1 MGDNI
6 IYLKLIRAYIQRN
19 MAKQQIN
26 PKLQTLN
33 KKDCVGFLLSSYSL
47 VSTWAFTATY
57 STENIKL
64 INPCEARV
72 HAATLASSHNIQY
85 VGCRFSWL
93 YVISFLKS
101 GDSLETSF
109 FLFPFSFSFLFF
121 FFLFVLFCFALF
133 FGSFCFW

>member
-47 VSTWAFTATY
+47 VSTWAFMATY

-64 INPCEARV
+64 INSFEARV

-121 FFLFVLFCFALF
+121 FFLFVLFCFAFF